1 MRAEPLLVGCDVG
14 TTAAKG
20 GVFDLE
26 GNLLALAERSY
37 GIHRPRPGWAEQN
50 PEEWWRALLGV
61 LEELGRAVDLDRA
74 AGIAVCSQVNTHV
87 FADAD
92 GVPLAPAIVW
102 QDQRCSSIAS
112 KLGVDASFPLARA
125 AWFREEYPDEW
136 RRVRWILSPKDYL
149 NLRLCGEVATDAISP
164 IGLVAPDLSY
174 DEEVFEL
181 VPGTRELMPPIRH
194 FADALGSVSAAEAGL
209 PREAMVAIA
218 TMDAWGN
225 VFGSRLT
232 EAGDAMEV
240 AGTSEIIGV
249 MSEQA
254 RPAAGVVTFH
264 PIDGLYLHAG
274 PTQSG
279 GDALRWFA
287 DCHGITIEAA
297 LAAAAEADPGIGGLV
312 FTPYLMG
319 ERAPLWDAD
328 ARGAFFGIG
337 AEHRF
342 THFAR
347 AVLEGVAF
355 SARHLLEAIET
366 AAARRADALN
376 SSGGGAASD
385 LWCQIKAD
393 VLGRPVRRLRV
404 LHSGV
409 LGAALLAGRAA
420 DVLPDVRDAAK
431 TVVRVGD
438 VFEPNAAVTDRY
450 DATYAL
456 YRELYPALK
465 PAYATLSGLRASSI
479 ASRSEA
485 T

>member
-1 MRAEPLLVGCDVG
+1 MRDLLVGFDVG

-20 GVFDLE
+20 GAFDLD
-26 GNLLALAERSY
+26 GNLLAIAERSY
-37 GIHRPRPGWAEQN
+37 RIERPRPGWAEQD
-50 PEEWWRALLGV
+50 PEEWWRAMLGV
-61 LEELGRAVDLDRA
+61 LDELRRDVDVGRT
-74 AGIAVCSQVNTHV
+74 AGIGVCSQVNTHV
-87 FADAD
+87 FVDAD
-92 GVPLAPAIVW
+92 GAPLGPAIVW
-102 QDQRCSSIAS
+102 QDQRCASIS
-112 KLGVDASFPLARA
+112 TELGVDASFLLARA
-125 AWFREEYPDEW
+125 AWFREHRPDEW
-136 RRVRWILSPKDYL
+136 PCVRWILSPKDYL

-164 IGLVAPDLSY
+164 IGLVGSDLSY
-174 DEEVFEL
+174 DEEVFGL
-181 VPGTRELMPPIRH
+181 VPDARELMPPIRH
-194 FADALGSVSAAEAGL
+194 FADALGTAAEARL
-209 PREAMVAIA
+209 PRDAVVAVA

-225 VFGSRLT
+225 VFGSGLT

-254 RPAAGVVTFH
+254 RATAGVVTFH

-279 GDALRWFA
+279 GDALRWFRE
-287 DCHGITIEAA
+287 CHGITLDAA
-297 LAAAAEADPGIGGLV
+297 LAAAGEAQPGSGGLV
-312 FTPYLMG
+312 FTPYLLG

-342 THFAR
+342 ADFAR

-355 SARHLLEAIET
+355 SARHLLDAIED
-366 AAARRADALN
+366 AAACKPDALN
-376 SSGGGAASD
+376 SSGGGARSD

-393 VLGRPVRRLRV
+393 VLGRPIRRLRV

-420 DVLPDVRDAAK
+420 GVFPSLRDAAK
-431 TVVRVGD
+431 RVVRVGA
-438 VFEPNAAVTDRY
+438 VFEPDVRTTGTYER
-450 DATYAL
+450 TYAL